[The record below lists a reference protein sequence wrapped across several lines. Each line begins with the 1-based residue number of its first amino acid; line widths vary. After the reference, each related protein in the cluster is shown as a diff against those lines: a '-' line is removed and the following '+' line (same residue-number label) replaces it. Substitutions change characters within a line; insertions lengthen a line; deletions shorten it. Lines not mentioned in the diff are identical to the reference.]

1 MALPSSKTYNLTI
14 DPDALI
20 SASGGNKQKLLQMVQ
35 TNQSLLVPA
44 AIAAKKIDDIR
55 MAAQAEQAPQQTVFQ
70 KLFNLPP
77 LPASPGGLGAIAPQG
92 GGMPA
97 PQGMQMASAAPMPP
111 QGGMPA
117 PMGQPPV
124 GMAAGGMTELPD
136 SYGLES
142 LPIPDSMYNEQSF
155 AGGGIVAFA
164 KGGSGE
170 LTLEDYM
177 AGLSPAVET
186 YRGLMPT
193 YDTSAREELLKY
205 YNPERLAKQKDQSVG
220 LALLAA
226 AAKGLASKDPT
237 ALGAIGTGLEAATP
251 MLAEAYKTQ
260 RADELDALKAR
271 AGFSS
276 EDYARQLKG
285 LEGGTTMFGGFRTE
299 AQKIADRAA
308 ELERANI
315 SANATR
321 YAADVGAGSKVDPSG
336 DYYRNKLG
344 AALANATPEER
355 KDPKWLADTR
365 ARISDETMAASGR
378 SDPEKR
384 YAAMAKNNLVSQIND
399 IGKRERPKGVAA
411 LDPKVIA
418 AFDRKNAQDA
428 LNVYRIFGPEAGI
441 AAPPEL
447 YRAAGLLPPSD
458 TPAAAPATNTS
469 KNFTVTTPQGQTFT
483 FPSQQAADNYRK
495 SAKLPPQ

>member
-35 TNQSLLVPA
+35 ADQSKLVPA
-44 AIAAKKIDDIR
+44 TIAAKKIDDIR

-117 PMGQPPV
+117 SPAGLGGMPPV
-124 GMAAGGMTELPD
+124 GMAAGGMTELPT

-142 LPIPDSMYNEQSF
+142 LPIPDNMYNEESF

-177 AGLSPAVET
+177 AGLSPAVEA

-193 YDTSAREELLKY
+193 YDTSAREEFLKFY
-205 YNPERLAKQKDQSVG
+205 APERLAKQKDQSVG
-220 LALLAA
+220 LALFAA

-285 LEGGTTMFGGFRTE
+285 LEGGQAAFTGYQGSLEKGRDRVAEMERAKISARATM
-299 AQKIADRAA
+299 ASANRATDLQNMATANYAAGLAKATGEQRKDPVFLA
-308 ELERANI
+308 ELQKTSYN
-315 SANATR
+315 
-321 YAADVGAGSKVDPSG
+321 D
-336 DYYRNKLG
+336 
-344 AALANATPEER
+344 AALALRNSLGLPNLNLRETDNFYER
-355 KDPKWLADTR
+355 V
-365 ARISDETMAASGR
+365 E
-378 SDPEKR
+378 
-384 YAAMAKNNLVSQIND
+384 D
-399 IGKRERPKGVAA
+399 IKKREMPVHYMANKEEENRWKQSQARDLIDVYKQYNKPVPPDLYRNAGLTPPESPPPNPTPAA
-411 LDPKVIA
+411 PT
-418 AFDRKNAQDA
+418 
-428 LNVYRIFGPEAGI
+428 
-441 AAPPEL
+441 AAPP
-447 YRAAGLLPPSD
+447 PP
-458 TPAAAPATNTS
+458 
-469 KNFTVTTPQGQTFT
+469 VPQ
-483 FPSQQAADNYRK
+483 
-495 SAKLPPQ
+495 SARINKDKAVEKGKIIHLGAMKPNAR